1 MKILIKNAKI
11 VAPGQSENG
20 HTRSLLIEDG
30 IIKQI
35 AAHID
40 TRADKEIALDK
51 LHLSPGWLDPFAH
64 FCDPGLEHKE
74 TLESGAS
81 AAAVGGFT
89 TVFVLPN
96 TRPVLDSCSQIAYIS
111 RKAQNLPVNIF
122 PIGAISQSAKGENLA
137 EMFDMQ
143 EAGAMAFSD
152 GLHPVQNPGLMLKA
166 LEYVRAFNGT
176 IIQIPE
182 ELSLAKYGIVHE
194 GIWSTRLGI
203 SGIPDIAEISI
214 IKRDIDLLK
223 YTDSRLHITGLS
235 LAQSVKLIQQA
246 KAEGLNLSCSVSPY
260 HLLLTDENLQS
271 FDSNYKVN
279 PPLRTQEDVEALRK
293 GLQNGIIDCLATHH
307 LPQDIDSKD
316 REFEYA
322 EDGMIGMETAFGLLG
337 KAMPELSVED
347 KIKLLAVNPRNSF
360 NMETPKIEEGAAAE
374 ITLFNP
380 DQEWEYNLTTSKSKS
395 RNTPFHQTILKGKPL
410 GTITNNNITLND

>member
-1 MKILIKNAKI
+1 MKILIKKAKI

-30 IIKQI
+30 VIKQI
-35 AAHID
+35 ATQIN
-40 TRADKEIALDK
+40 TRADKEIALDN
-51 LHLSPGWLDPFAH
+51 LHLSPGWLDSFAH
-64 FCDPGLEHKE
+64 FCDPGQEHKE
-74 TLESGAS
+74 ILESGAS
-81 AAAVGGFT
+81 AAAAGGFT

-96 TRPVLDSCSQIAYIS
+96 TKPALDTRSQIAYIRS
-111 RKAQNLPVNIF
+111 LANDLPINIF
-122 PIGAISQSAKGENLA
+122 PIGAISQSVKGENLA

-143 EAGAMAFSD
+143 EAGAKAFSD
-152 GLHPVQNPGLMLKA
+152 GLYPVQNPGLMLKA
-166 LEYVRAFNGT
+166 LEYVKAFNGT

-194 GIWSTRLGI
+194 GIWSTKLGI

-235 LAQSVKLIQQA
+235 LAESVKLIQEA
-246 KAEGLNLSCSVSPY
+246 KAEGLNLSCSVTPY
-260 HLLLTDENLQS
+260 HLLLTDEYLQT

-279 PPLRTQEDVEALRK
+279 PPLRAQEDVEALRK
-293 GLQNGIIDCLATHH
+293 GIQEGIIDCLATHH
-307 LPQDIDSKD
+307 LPQDKDNKD

-322 EDGMIGMETAFGLLG
+322 EDGMIGLETAFGLLG
-337 KAMPELSVED
+337 KVMPELAVED
-347 KIKLLAVNPRNSF
+347 KVNLLSVNPRNSF
-360 NMETPKIEEGAAAE
+360 NMRIPKVEEGAAAE

-380 DQEWEYNLTTSKSKS
+380 DQEWEYDLSASKSKS
-395 RNTPFHQTILKGKPL
+395 RNSPFHHTILKGKPL